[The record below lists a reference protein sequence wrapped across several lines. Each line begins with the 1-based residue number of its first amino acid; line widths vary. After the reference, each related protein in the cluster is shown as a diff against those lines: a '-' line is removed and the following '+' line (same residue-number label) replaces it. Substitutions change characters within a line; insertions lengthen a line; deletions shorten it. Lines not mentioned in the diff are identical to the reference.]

1 MTERNKIICMWVY
14 TIKLETKMLEFDYSI
29 TYDKSRIPIS
39 DKLKKKIRIRGKLKR
54 NRETSLSL
62 E

>member
-1 MTERNKIICMWVY
+1 MTERNKIIFIWVY